1 MINKL
6 KNKIELLNNEIKKK
20 DEIIENLKNSIDEN
34 LKISIDENLKNSI
47 DENNMSPKKTNGL
60 LDAIKIYNDNNDKK
74 NTKFNNN
81 KDGILTKIEEVKNN
95 ENDDNSVDLL
105 MEDNKPKRLNSEIEQ
120 LDQEIFNLKSKLK
133 KIIE

>member
-1 MINKL
+1 
-6 KNKIELLNNEIKKK
+6 
-20 DEIIENLKNSIDEN
+20 
-34 LKISIDENLKNSI
+34 
-47 DENNMSPKKTNGL
+47 MSPKKTNGL
-60 LDAIKIYNDNNDKK
+60 LDAIKISNDNNDKK